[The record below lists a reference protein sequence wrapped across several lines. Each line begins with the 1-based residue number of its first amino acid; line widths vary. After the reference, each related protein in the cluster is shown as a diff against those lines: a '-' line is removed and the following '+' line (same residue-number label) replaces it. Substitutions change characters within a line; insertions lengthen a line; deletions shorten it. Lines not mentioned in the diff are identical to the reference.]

1 MIWVGLIMNKWA
13 CFGGE
18 GPHAQND
25 GGLPF
30 LFFPQVHQVEGWC
43 NAIHHH
49 GDHRSL
55 PTLFRFTQFV
65 LAISGC
71 YADFACRHVRNW
83 KEEVRNH
90 SRLKEQGGSWAV
102 WQGGGEA
109 AGEKGCFL
117 KCFGFYQKKKKN
129 LKKTPKKNKETNL
142 CVFKNISLKAYCH
155 FHCINKLSVSRAFP
169 NFWLDVWA
177 KSSLKVV
184 WDVHR
189 QQVLV
194 SLSACVRGYK

>member
-1 MIWVGLIMNKWA
+1 MKHLITASLSKQIKERNRKKAIKKWKEKLNIAKTKFCHAYKIKSNNESIFTMIWVGLIMNKWA

-83 KEEVRNH
+83 KEEVRNQ

-129 LKKTPKKNKETNL
+129 LKKTPKKKQRNQPL
-142 CVFKNISLKAYCH
+142 CF
-155 FHCINKLSVSRAFP
+155 
-169 NFWLDVWA
+169 
-177 KSSLKVV
+177 
-184 WDVHR
+184 
-189 QQVLV
+189 
-194 SLSACVRGYK
+194 